1 MRNHLRMLIKSIS
14 LISFTLLLIGCQS
27 KVNDEFIQISVNKKT
42 KYYYECNLEV
52 IYNKDSIVVKTTT
65 NDSID
70 TNENLLVLR
79 RQNESFVLVS
89 NKVLMRNDNKLINKE
104 ILSTKNFH
112 YSVFDT
118 LAPLNDAYKI
128 DVYNYS
134 IGKEFISTISQYY
147 RPQSMIRICYNKDFR
162 IHKVKVVFG
171 VDEFVF
177 ESSKYKMD
185 DIIDEKTI
193 VYPKFFND
201 MKRDS
206 LEFLKEN
213 QHGEWAL

>member
-1 MRNHLRMLIKSIS
+1 MKNHLRMLIISIS
-14 LISFTLLLIGCQS
+14 LISFILLLVGCQLKS
-27 KVNDEFIQISVNKKT
+27 KDEFERKEINRTTSYDCQLDVYYDEDEIELKFIF
-42 KYYYECNLEV
+42 KYSNGGKE
-52 IYNKDSIVVKTTT
+52 S
-65 NDSID
+65 
-70 TNENLLVLR
+70 LLVLKK
-79 RQNESFVLVS
+79 QNDSFILDS
-89 NKVLMRNDNKLINKE
+89 INVLMGKNDKVISKE
-104 ILSTKNFH
+104 ILSKKNFH

-134 IGKEFISTISQYY
+134 IGEEFISTISQYY
-147 RPQSMIRICYNKDFR
+147 RPQSMIRIYYNKDFR

-177 ESSKYKMD
+177 ESNKYKMD
-185 DIIDEKTI
+185 AIIDDKTI
-193 VYPKFFND
+193 VYPKFLND

-206 LEFLKEN
+206 LKFLKEN

>member
-1 MRNHLRMLIKSIS
+1 MRNHLRMLMKSIS

-27 KVNDEFIQISVNKKT
+27 KIKDEFIQISVNKNT
-42 KYYYECNLEV
+42 SFAYDCNLEV
-52 IYNKDSIVVKTTT
+52 NYDKDEIELAFIFKYANGGKGSSLVLKKQNDSFILDSIT
-65 NDSID
+65 
-70 TNENLLVLR
+70 
-79 RQNESFVLVS
+79 
-89 NKVLMRNDNKLINKE
+89 VLMGKNDKISSKE
-104 ILSTKNFH
+104 ILSKNNFF
-112 YSVFDT
+112 YSVIDT
-118 LAPLNDAYKI
+118 LFPLDDVYKI

-134 IGKEFISTISQYY
+134 KGEEFISTISQYY
-147 RPQSMIRICYNKDFR
+147 RPQSMIRIYYNKDFR

-177 ESSKYKMD
+177 ESSKYKMSNLV
-185 DIIDEKTI
+185 DEKTI

-213 QHGEWAL
+213 QYGEWEL

>member
-27 KVNDEFIQISVNKKT
+27 KVNDEFIRISVNKKT
-42 KYYYECNLEV
+42 TYYYECNLKV
-52 IYNKDSIVVKTTT
+52 VYNKDSIVIKTVT
-65 NDSID
+65 NDSIN
-70 TNENLLVLR
+70 TNESLLVLR

-89 NKVLMRNDNKLINKE
+89 NKVLMRNDNKLRNKE
-104 ILSTKNFH
+104 ILSTKDFH

-118 LAPLNDAYKI
+118 LTQLNDAYKI
-128 DVYNYS
+128 DVYNYRR
-134 IGKEFISTISQYY
+134 GEEFISTISQYY
-147 RPQSMIRICYNKDFR
+147 KPQSLIRIYYNKDFR

-171 VDEFVF
+171 VDEFIF

-185 DIIDEKTI
+185 AIIDEKTI
-193 VYPKFFND
+193 VYPKFLND

-206 LEFLKEN
+206 LKFLKEN
-213 QHGEWAL
+213 QHDEWTL

>member
-1 MRNHLRMLIKSIS
+1 MKNHLRMLIISIS
-14 LISFTLLLIGCQS
+14 LISFILLLVGCQLKS
-27 KVNDEFIQISVNKKT
+27 KDEFERKEIKRTTSYDCQLDVYYDEDEIELKFIF
-42 KYYYECNLEV
+42 KYSNGDKE
-52 IYNKDSIVVKTTT
+52 S
-65 NDSID
+65 
-70 TNENLLVLR
+70 LLVLKK
-79 RQNESFVLVS
+79 QNDSFILDS
-89 NKVLMRNDNKLINKE
+89 INVLMGKNDKVISKE

-112 YSVFDT
+112 YSVVDT
-118 LAPLNDAYKI
+118 LTPLNDVYKI

-134 IGKEFISTISQYY
+134 KGEEFISTISQYY
-147 RPQSMIRICYNKDFR
+147 RPQSMIRIYYNKDFR

-177 ESSKYKMD
+177 ESSKYKMSNLV
-185 DIIDEKTI
+185 DEKTI